1 MSLQSPQCT
10 LPIKLSILG
19 LTFLITILWVLLLDL
34 AGWRFASYYYQDIS
48 LKPRYRGSVD
58 GNYSSIWH
66 IRTYTSI
73 PPFERA
79 LALSGDA
86 RCPSGFYSTE
96 ELKPHIQRP
105 LEDPEGPGADGK
117 PFISGLLTPA
127 ELMEKQKG
135 LSRNG
140 FNQFASDR
148 ISFHRSLGVD
158 TRPLECVEQKFS
170 RCPRLPSTSVIIVF
184 HNEAWSTLLRTI
196 CSVLHTSPA
205 VLLKEII
212 LVDDASTQDHLK
224 APLDQYVQS
233 LETVRVLRQRERK
246 GLISARLMG
255 AREAGGEVLAF
266 LLALL
271 RLSRFVVNLCLLD
284 NCQIN
289 SECFYGWLEPLL
301 ARLVQEP
308 TTVVSPSIAVINKN
322 NLQFVKPV
330 VSARTHSRG
339 NFDWILSFGW
349 ETIPEEERVKRKDET
364 YPVRTP
370 TIAGGLF
377 AIYKQFFE
385 HVGTYDDK
393 MEFWGAEN
401 IEMSFRVWL
410 CGGRLEIIPCS
421 VVGHIFR
428 TRSPHSFSKGI
439 DVIARNQV
447 RLAEVWM
454 NDYKKIFYNRNKKA
468 ASIAAGKS
476 YGDISERLRL
486 KERLNCKNFSWFLEN
501 VYPEAFVPHLNPVLF
516 GSLKNIATNTCLDIG
531 EKNFGGKSVILFI
544 CHNMGINQYFEYT
557 SHQELRHNID
567 KQLCLH
573 ATIEPEPVRVELCN
587 FQGEGT
593 VPAPQQTWTFILASQ
608 QIYLVHNALFNKCLM
623 VEFGNIIMKNCDP
636 ANNYQHWS
644 FI

>member
-1 MSLQSPQCT
+1 MSLRSPQCT

-19 LTFLITILWVLLLDL
+19 LTLLITILWVLLLDL
-34 AGWRFASYYYQDIS
+34 GGWRSASYWYQDLS
-48 LKPRYRGSVD
+48 LKPGYRGSV
-58 GNYSSIWH
+58 GRNYSSIWH
-66 IRTYTSI
+66 FQMYTSI

-86 RCPSGFYSTE
+86 RCPSGFYSME
-96 ELKPHIQRP
+96 ELRP
-105 LEDPEGPGADGK
+105 RIERPQEDPEGPGADGK
-117 PFISGLLTPA
+117 PFVTGILTPA
-127 ELMEKQKG
+127 ELREKQEG

-158 TRPLECVEQKFS
+158 TRPLECIEQTFS
-170 RCPRLPSTSVIIVF
+170 RCPWLPTTSVIIVF

-196 CSVLHTSPA
+196 FSVLHTSPA

-224 APLDQYVQS
+224 APLEQYVQS
-233 LETVRVLRQRERK
+233 PRERRGSADPSHNCEDIREKHK
-246 GLISARLMG
+246 GENG
-255 AREAGGEVLAF
+255 
-266 LLALL
+266 
-271 RLSRFVVNLCLLD
+271 
-284 NCQIN
+284 
-289 SECFYGWLEPLL
+289 ECFYGWLEPLL

-322 NLQFVKPV
+322 DLQFIKPV
-330 VSARTHSRG
+330 MSGRTHTRG

-410 CGGRLEIIPCS
+410 CGGSLEIIPCS

-428 TRSPHSFSKGI
+428 TKSPHSFPKSI
-439 DVIARNQV
+439 DVIAINQV

-454 NDYKKIFYNRNKKA
+454 DDYKKIFYNRNKKA
-468 ASIAAGKS
+468 AAIAVEKS
-476 YGDISERLRL
+476 YGDISERLKL
-486 KERLNCKNFSWFLEN
+486 KERLHCKNFSWYLEN
-501 VYPEAFVPHLNPVLF
+501 IFTEAFVPDLNPVLF

-531 EKNFGGKSVILFI
+531 EKNPGGKSVVLFI

-573 ATIEPEPVRVELCN
+573 ATIEPEPVQVELCN

-593 VPAPQQTWTFILASQ
+593 VPAPQQTWSLILVSQ
-608 QIYLVHNALFNKCLM
+608 QIYLLHNALFSKCLM
-623 VEFGNIIMKNCDP
+623 VEYGNIIMKNCDP
-636 ANNYQHWS
+636 ANNSQHWS